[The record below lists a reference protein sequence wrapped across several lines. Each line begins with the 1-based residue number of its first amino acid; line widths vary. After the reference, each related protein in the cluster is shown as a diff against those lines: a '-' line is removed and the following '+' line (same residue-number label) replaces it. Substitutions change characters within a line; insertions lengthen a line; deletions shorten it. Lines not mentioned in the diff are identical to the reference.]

1 MGSRSRSGAARSKV
15 RGTRLAIGIITLA
28 TLVGGLPTAA
38 LCADPLLPPAIQAAM
53 TVKMLE
59 YDRSLKTWAGGRL
72 TVGIITKAGG
82 ASASEFSQALTGRDA
97 QGVPLKPLEY
107 VYRDAD
113 SLTRWIESNGVRLA
127 YLSPDLSGETA
138 ATILSALAPRKL
150 PTLTA
155 TRAQF
160 QNGAT
165 LGIVVKEGKPHI
177 LVGLAASR
185 AAGMDLDPKLLQLA
199 EVVR

>member
-1 MGSRSRSGAARSKV
+1 MRS
-15 RGTRLAIGIITLA
+15 AIGILTLA
-28 TLVGGLPTAA
+28 ALVGGLPMVA
-38 LCADPLLPPAIQAAM
+38 LCADPVVPPAIQAAM

-59 YDRSLKTWAGGRL
+59 YDRALKTWAGSRL

-82 ASASEFSQALTGRDA
+82 ANASEFTQALTGRDA

-113 SLTRWIESNGVRLA
+113 SLTRWIETNGVRLA
-127 YLSPDLSGETA
+127 CLSPDLGDDARA
-138 ATILSALAPRKL
+138 AILSALATRKL
-150 PTLTA
+150 PTMAA

-177 LVGLAASR
+177 LVSLAASK